1 MPSSKELQ
9 GIRTPCHLLL
19 GSVTTPI
26 PVLST
31 FLFEAFSAA
40 CGFGGQGPETFQELL
55 TLLCV
60 SASYFLVCRLLLFAL
75 QSPSYK
81 DEKKRKKKKREIT
94 TRPGW
99 RCPRGSFP
107 LDPV

>member
-40 CGFGGQGPETFQELL
+40 RGFGGQGPETFQELL

-75 QSPSYK
+75 K
-81 DEKKRKKKKREIT
+81 RERERKKK
-94 TRPGW
+94 G
-99 RCPRGSFP
+99 
-107 LDPV
+107 